1 MIHLRGST
9 SQPGLTLCGL
19 SITTFRR
26 RDGSVAQ
33 RKHPLTTTSYV
44 GKEECDRC
52 SRWDD
57 SRQIKQYADDCRAA
71 GVWRGEP

>member
-19 SITTFRR
+19 SITTYRR
-26 RDGSVAQ
+26 RDGAVAQ
-33 RKHPLTTTSYV
+33 RKQPLTTTSSV
-44 GKEECDRC
+44 GQEECERC

-57 SRQIKQYADDCRAA
+57 SRQIKQYAEDCRAA
-71 GVWRGEP
+71 GVKTGDL